1 MTFFISLLKLRR
13 RLTSVDILL
22 AYIANLLYRIHCTPR
37 NVCPTRDAIYCL
49 TRRKAADRL
58 GRVALLTSIGIGI
71 SQTSKSYVCA
81 TRRSTQH
88 PCQRKEPQTAEAA
101 VCATGSALLAGCYA
115 RAWTTRSWFAC
126 PVARVARWSRHG
138 RDRRSD
144 WAPGLPARGGEFE

>member
-88 PCQRKEPQTAEAA
+88 PCQRKEPQTAEAVPFTVIVVGGQLTVPSA
-101 VCATGSALLAGCYA
+101 STVHLLSSPVGSTKFTGLLSTYA
-115 RAWTTRSWFAC
+115 
-126 PVARVARWSRHG
+126 
-138 RDRRSD
+138 
-144 WAPGLPARGGEFE
+144 